1 MNRRRALAA
10 AIAAIAGRGS
20 AMTKSSATTL
30 EGDGIV
36 MVKSAHP
43 FNETVERSRPTSPT
57 RR

>member
-1 MNRRRALAA
+1 MMNRRRALTAA
-10 AIAAIAGRGS
+10 TAAIAGRGS

-36 MVKSAHP
+36 MVKSAP
-43 FNETVERSRPTSPT
+43 LQRDRRALKASPT